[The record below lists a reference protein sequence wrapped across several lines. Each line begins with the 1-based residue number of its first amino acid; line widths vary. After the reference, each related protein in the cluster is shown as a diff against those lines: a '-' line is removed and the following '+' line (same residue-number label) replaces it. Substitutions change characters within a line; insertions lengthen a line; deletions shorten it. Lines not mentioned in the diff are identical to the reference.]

1 MRRMKSNCV
10 CLVICLAVPASAA
23 AQAKQKVKNPYK
35 RNANHHAKINVLDFN
50 LKAILKHNMI
60 NTNQAFTR
68 NRTTLEVKAFIVR

>member
-1 MRRMKSNCV
+1 MS
-10 CLVICLAVPASAA
+10 
-23 AQAKQKVKNPYK
+23 QKVKNPYK